1 MSGSTRTPGVGSQR
15 GTTLR
20 PHMFV
25 NEARMSTISAIT
37 SCPGAPVKATASSSE
52 TRQTTSFPTATSRY
66 LDRCSVSPNDRRLL
80 TALRTWVS
88 RECGAGAG
96 SSRRRAY
103 SANGANTS
111 GSDRTRWPGT
121 CCPFRYSRTVRRL
134 SPRCRAIAD
143 LVQPRAYSACAST
156 VVSHVSIPTGS
167 FDGSGGQRPRAS
179 REPTDIRWTPV
190 GGSLKVGSFGE
201 QVWADS
207 DELHH
212 LGRHP
217 RQGRPSGCARRA
229 RRRVRLG

>member
-25 NEARMSTISAIT
+25 NAARMSTISAIT

-80 TALRTWVS
+80 TALRTRVS
-88 RECGAGAG
+88 REWRSWCRVQPPPGVLGERGEHLRLGPHPLA
-96 SSRRRAY
+96 R
-103 SANGANTS
+103 
-111 GSDRTRWPGT
+111 PGT

-134 SPRCRAIAD
+134 IPRCRAIAD
-143 LVQPRAYSACAST
+143 FVQPRAYSACAST

-201 QVWADS
+201 QSPIA
-207 DELHH
+207 LA
-212 LGRHP
+212 GGP
-217 RQGRPSGCARRA
+217 FRA
-229 RRRVRLG
+229 ENGSPACLLYTSP